1 MTQSNRAVLQAIE
14 YHLPEARV
22 TNDALAEQFPEWT
35 PARIHEIVGVDER
48 HVAASDEC
56 ASDLAVA
63 AATKLF
69 ASGRASPADID
80 YVIHCTQAPDYFLPT
95 TACVIQNRLG
105 LPRHCGAVD
114 INLGCS
120 GYVYGLGLA
129 KGLIESEQ
137 ANRVLFLTAD
147 TYSKYLN
154 PRDKSVRS
162 VLADGAAATLLTSDA
177 SATGGWLAGPFV
189 YGTDGRGASNL
200 IVPAGGMRQAY
211 DPNAPVQIDDS
222 GNERTA
228 NNVYMN
234 GAEIFAFTLREV
246 PAVISRVLS
255 AKGLSVD
262 DVDLFVPH
270 QANAFIL
277 AHLQRKLRIPPER
290 FVIDMAD
297 CGNTGSSTIAIALRR
312 AMARGAIR
320 AGMRVMLV
328 GFGVGYSW
336 GATLLEWI

>member
-1 MTQSNRAVLQAIE
+1 M
-14 YHLPEARV
+14 
-22 TNDALAEQFPEWT
+22 
-35 PARIHEIVGVDER
+35 
-48 HVAASDEC
+48 
-56 ASDLAVA
+56 
-63 AATKLF
+63 
-69 ASGRASPADID
+69 
-80 YVIHCTQAPDYFLPT
+80 
-95 TACVIQNRLG
+95 
-105 LPRHCGAVD
+105 
-114 INLGCS
+114 
-120 GYVYGLGLA
+120 
-129 KGLIESEQ
+129 
-137 ANRVLFLTAD
+137 
-147 TYSKYLN
+147 
-154 PRDKSVRS
+154 
-162 VLADGAAATLLTSDA
+162 
-177 SATGGWLAGPFV
+177 
-189 YGTDGRGASNL
+189 
-200 IVPAGGMRQAY
+200 
-211 DPNAPVQIDDS
+211 QIDDS

-228 NNVYMN
+228 NNLYMN

>member
-1 MTQSNRAVLQAIE
+1 
-14 YHLPEARV
+14 
-22 TNDALAEQFPEWT
+22 
-35 PARIHEIVGVDER
+35 
-48 HVAASDEC
+48 
-56 ASDLAVA
+56 
-63 AATKLF
+63 
-69 ASGRASPADID
+69 
-80 YVIHCTQAPDYFLPT
+80 
-95 TACVIQNRLG
+95 
-105 LPRHCGAVD
+105 
-114 INLGCS
+114 
-120 GYVYGLGLA
+120 
-129 KGLIESEQ
+129 
-137 ANRVLFLTAD
+137 
-147 TYSKYLN
+147 
-154 PRDKSVRS
+154 

-177 SATGGWLAGPFV
+177 SATGGRLAGPFV

-200 IVPAGGMRQAY
+200 IVPAGGMRKAY

>member
-1 MTQSNRAVLQAIE
+1 
-14 YHLPEARV
+14 
-22 TNDALAEQFPEWT
+22 
-35 PARIHEIVGVDER
+35 
-48 HVAASDEC
+48 
-56 ASDLAVA
+56 
-63 AATKLF
+63 
-69 ASGRASPADID
+69 
-80 YVIHCTQAPDYFLPT
+80 
-95 TACVIQNRLG
+95 
-105 LPRHCGAVD
+105 
-114 INLGCS
+114 
-120 GYVYGLGLA
+120 
-129 KGLIESEQ
+129 
-137 ANRVLFLTAD
+137 
-147 TYSKYLN
+147 
-154 PRDKSVRS
+154 
-162 VLADGAAATLLTSDA
+162 
-177 SATGGWLAGPFV
+177 V

-228 NNVYMN
+228 NNLYLN

>member
-1 MTQSNRAVLQAIE
+1 M
-14 YHLPEARV
+14 
-22 TNDALAEQFPEWT
+22 
-35 PARIHEIVGVDER
+35 
-48 HVAASDEC
+48 
-56 ASDLAVA
+56 
-63 AATKLF
+63 
-69 ASGRASPADID
+69 
-80 YVIHCTQAPDYFLPT
+80 IHCTQGPDYFLPT

-177 SATGGWLAGPFV
+177 SATGGRLAGPCV

-255 AKGLSVD
+255 AKGLSVH

-312 AMARGAIR
+312 AMARGATR

>member
-1 MTQSNRAVLQAIE
+1 M
-14 YHLPEARV
+14 
-22 TNDALAEQFPEWT
+22 
-35 PARIHEIVGVDER
+35 
-48 HVAASDEC
+48 
-56 ASDLAVA
+56 
-63 AATKLF
+63 
-69 ASGRASPADID
+69 
-80 YVIHCTQAPDYFLPT
+80 
-95 TACVIQNRLG
+95 
-105 LPRHCGAVD
+105 
-114 INLGCS
+114 
-120 GYVYGLGLA
+120 YGLGLA
-129 KGLIESEQ
+129 KGLIESDQ
-137 ANRVLFLTAD
+137 ANRLLFLTAD

-154 PRDKSVRS
+154 PRDKTARS
-162 VLADGAAATLLTSDA
+162 VLADGAAATLLKSDA
-177 SATGGWLAGPFV
+177 SATGGRLAGPFV

-297 CGNTGSSTIAIALRR
+297 CGNTGSSTIAIALHR

>member
-1 MTQSNRAVLQAIE
+1 M
-14 YHLPEARV
+14 
-22 TNDALAEQFPEWT
+22 
-35 PARIHEIVGVDER
+35 
-48 HVAASDEC
+48 
-56 ASDLAVA
+56 
-63 AATKLF
+63 
-69 ASGRASPADID
+69 
-80 YVIHCTQAPDYFLPT
+80 
-95 TACVIQNRLG
+95 
-105 LPRHCGAVD
+105 
-114 INLGCS
+114 
-120 GYVYGLGLA
+120 
-129 KGLIESEQ
+129 
-137 ANRVLFLTAD
+137 
-147 TYSKYLN
+147 
-154 PRDKSVRS
+154 
-162 VLADGAAATLLTSDA
+162 LADGAAATLLTSDA
-177 SATGGWLAGPFV
+177 SATGGRLAGPFV